1 MLFRS
6 LHLLNSTHV
15 QRKIEQGPGLQAL
28 RQRPI
33 REGVD
38 GLYLTVLSRFPT
50 DAERGQAIAYAS
62 ARKGDSR
69 SGFNDLAWALLNSS
83 EFLHRH

>member
-15 QRKIEQGPGLQAL
+15 QRKIEQGPGLQSL